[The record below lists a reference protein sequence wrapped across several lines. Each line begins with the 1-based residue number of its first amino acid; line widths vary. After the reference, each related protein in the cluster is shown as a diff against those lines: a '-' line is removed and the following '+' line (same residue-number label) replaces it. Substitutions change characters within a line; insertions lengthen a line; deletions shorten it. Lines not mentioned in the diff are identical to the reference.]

1 MSVYFG
7 TEGINPIYY
16 YLHAHIPKAMNQSWQ
31 LLTACSFNTRH
42 TYKSCTVFLYLSALY
57 FRTDCMELVRNRN
70 DTVILPPV
78 S

>member
-1 MSVYFG
+1 MYISSAKLKYFTLQKAIFG

-57 FRTDCMELVRNRN
+57 F
-70 DTVILPPV
+70 
-78 S
+78 